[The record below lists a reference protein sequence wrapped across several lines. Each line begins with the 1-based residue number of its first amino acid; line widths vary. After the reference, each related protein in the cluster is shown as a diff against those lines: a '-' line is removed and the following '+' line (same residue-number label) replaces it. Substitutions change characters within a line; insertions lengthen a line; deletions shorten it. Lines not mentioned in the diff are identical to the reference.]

1 MVVHQNALA
10 IEPITEVFLLLTSS
24 GPFSADRGAERMCR
38 HVHLGKTR
46 QSSGFWTE
54 SCLLSSDL
62 SPSAATAVGTDAR

>member
-10 IEPITEVFLLLTSS
+10 IEPITAVFLLLTSS
-24 GPFSADRGAERMCR
+24 GPFSADRGAERVCR

-46 QSSGFWTE
+46 QSPGIWKE

-62 SPSAATAVGTDAR
+62 SPSIATAAGTDAR